1 MTWLITLV
9 NHGLKLFCLYDLLIS
24 YTSLSSIIM
33 LKKWGERVGSLSF
46 TNQQFLSL
54 YENTEVHFRGPNDSV
69 SWDFPYICSFHYHWL
84 LQILLVQQNVKTLL
98 SRIPLVI
105 DFNSKFCGFLS
116 KMFRVF
122 CAAP

>member
-33 LKKWGERVGSLSF
+33 LTKWGERVGSLSF

-54 YENTEVHFRGPNDSV
+54 YENTEVYFRGPNDSV
-69 SWDFPYICSFHYHWL
+69 SWDFPYICSSHYHWL
-84 LQILLVQQNVKTLL
+84 LQILLVQQNLKTLL
-98 SRIPLVI
+98 SRLPLVI
-105 DFNSKFCGFLS
+105 DFSSKFCEFLS

-122 CAAP
+122 SAAP